1 MNIKIKQ
8 KTSTDFLGRNQ
19 FAITSVNMN
28 IEYQVGQNTA
38 LGYYELLDSS
48 NNVIHSGNEQVLT
61 TGWGEDD
68 TIIFD
73 NFLVALNLER
83 LEEDVE
89 VVE

>member
-19 FAITSVNMN
+19 FTITSVNMN
-28 IEYQVGQNTA
+28 IEYKVGNNTA

-48 NNVIHSGNEQVLT
+48 NNVIYSGNEQIPT
-61 TGWGEDD
+61 AGWGEDD
-68 TIIFD
+68 TVIFD
-73 NFLVALNLER
+73 NFLDTLSLER
-83 LEEDVE
+83 FVEDVE